1 MIRILLSVIA
11 LLASLN
17 SSAQV
22 IAPIPTRWAA
32 EVNPSAPLPEYP
44 RPQMVRPSWVNLNGE
59 WDYAILGKDS
69 DYVRPDG
76 KIVVPFAVESQLSGV
91 CRQVGP
97 EKALWYVRSFA
108 PPRDWKGKRLL
119 LHFGAVDWQAEV
131 WVNGQKAGIHTGGY
145 TPFSFD
151 ITDLVNM
158 SGEQELKIKVLDAS
172 DQSWQPRGKQ
182 VANPQ
187 GIWYTPVTGIW
198 QTVWLEAVPQTSIQS
213 YLAVSDIDSN
223 SVKVHVEAAG
233 LMAGDVVRVQLKEGC
248 IGYSAE
254 NPSGAVLASADGA
267 DVVLSVSAPQ
277 LWSPSNPYLYGLD
290 ISVLRKGKVIDKVS
304 GYTAMRKISVI
315 MDTDTFHT
323 RKGVPQGSLRLGL
336 NNEILFQYGPLDQG
350 WWPDGLY
357 TAPTDEALRFDIEKT
372 RGWGFNMIRKH
383 IKVEPAR
390 WYYWCDALGVL
401 VWQDMPCIAD
411 HGSKNNEVRP
421 AEVAAGQANHWAKD
435 SFLGGTDCIVPEYW
449 KQNYYK
455 EWGEIIDCLK
465 GFPCIAVWVPFNEA
479 WGQFDT
485 EKVVEFTKEKDP
497 TRLVNEASGGNFHF
511 AGDILD
517 AHHYPE
523 PKMNVFERTM
533 VNVLGEYGGI
543 GYPVEGHIWQPEG
556 KNWGYA
562 GLCKS
567 QEEILERYRMYA
579 ERLKVLIATGCAAAV
594 YTQTTDV
601 EVEVNGLMTYDR
613 IEKVDAWALKAI
625 NEEVIGT
632 PKWNAP
638 AVSWISQGAKER
650 AADLVSQMTLEEK
663 CTLIHGTKGDGEYE
677 DGFHIMPIPRLG
689 IPAIRMADGP
699 QGVRNKTHSTY
710 YPCGLSLAASW
721 NPEVAGKVG
730 EGIGLDARARGV
742 GIMLCPGVNIYRTAL
757 CGRNFEYYGEDPY
770 LASQTA
776 LHYIKGIQSK
786 GVMAT
791 VKHFAL
797 NNQEYD
803 RHGISSNADERTIN
817 EIYFPAFRTA
827 VEEGNVACVMTSYNA
842 VNGTHASENP
852 WLIKDN
858 LRAWGFEGIVMS
870 DWTSTYSAIGCFG
883 SGLDLEMPRGYVMNY
898 DNARKLLEAGIIEES
913 WIDEKCIH
921 ILQTAIA
928 YGFLDN
934 PVKDETIPEDCDISR
949 ANALSAALEG
959 PVLLKNGGV
968 LPLKSSKK
976 TIVVLGPNAD
986 IVPYGG
992 GSGRM
997 DPIEG
1002 RNITLFSGLSKLG
1015 KGYKVELMDWKA
1027 PDYELIRKAGAVIVA
1042 AGFNYDTEGE
1052 DFDRPYALPEG
1063 QDELIGSVAEANPN
1077 TVVVIYS
1084 GGEIDVNPWIDKV
1097 GALVMAW
1104 YSGQEGGTALAK
1116 ILSGKVSPSGRLPF
1130 TFWGSLEANP
1140 AYPNYGISKPYGVRT
1155 AKRYS
1160 QYPFI
1165 EYSEG
1170 IFLGYRGMEHFGAK
1184 PMFPLGYGL
1193 TYTDFDYSDLSVKNI
1208 KEGYEVTF
1216 TVSNTGRM
1224 AASEVAQVYLSAIDS
1239 SVPKADLELKA
1250 YEKVLIDPGK
1260 TVKLSVLIPASAFS
1274 HYDVASHEWVCD
1286 SGKYKIC
1293 VGSSA
1298 LDIKLTEVVN
1308 VELKR

>member
-1 MIRILLSVIA
+1 MKRFFIIWV
-11 LLASLN
+11 LASICYTAL
-17 SSAQV
+17 AQTV
-22 IAPIPTRWAA
+22 ADIPTRWAS

-44 RPQMVRPSWVNLNGE
+44 RPQMVRSSWMNLNGE
-59 WDYAILGKDS
+59 WEYAILGKDA
-69 DYVRPDG
+69 DYSSPEG
-76 KIVVPFAVESQLSGV
+76 KIVVPYAVESALSGV
-91 CRQVGP
+91 RRYVGP
-97 EKALWYVRSFA
+97 DKALWYVRSFSV
-108 PPRDWKGKRLL
+108 PKEWKSKRLL

-131 WVNGQKAGIHTGGY
+131 WVNGQKAGMHTGGY
-145 TPFSFD
+145 TPFYFD
-151 ITDLVNM
+151 ITHLVSK
-158 SGEQELKIKVLDAS
+158 SGSQELKVKVLDAS

-182 VANPQ
+182 VASPQ

-198 QTVWLEAVPQTSIQS
+198 QTVWLEAVPQAYIQS
-213 YLAVSDIDSN
+213 YLATADLDNHSVS
-223 SVKVHVEAAG
+223 VHVDADG
-233 LMAGDVVRVQLKEGC
+233 LQAGDVVRVQLREGG
-248 IGYSAE
+248 IDFNAE
-254 NPSGAVLASADGA
+254 KPSGAVIASADGA
-267 DVVLSVSAPQ
+267 DVELQVTEPQ
-277 LWSPSNPYLYGLD
+277 QWSPSHPYLYGVD

-304 GYTAMRKISVI
+304 GYTAMRKISAI
-315 MDTDTFHT
+315 MDTDTYHT

-336 NNEILFQYGPLDQG
+336 NNEILFQFGPLDQG

-372 RGWGFNMIRKH
+372 KEWGFNMIRKH

-390 WYYWCDALGVL
+390 WYYWCDVLGIL

-435 SFLGGTDCIVPEYW
+435 SFIGGTDCIVPKNW

-485 EKVVEFTKEKDP
+485 EKVVKFTKEKDP

-511 AGDILD
+511 AGEILD

-543 GYPVEGHIWQPEG
+543 GYPVEGHIWQPDG
-556 KNWGYA
+556 QNWGYA

-567 QEEILERYRMYA
+567 QEEILARYKMYA
-579 ERLKVLIATGCAAAV
+579 DRLKVLIETGCAAAV

-613 IEKVDAWALKAI
+613 IEKVDAGAIRAI
-625 NEEVIGT
+625 NQDVIGT
-632 PKWNAP
+632 RRWNDPSSSSA
-638 AVSWISQGAKER
+638 ISKEVKER
-650 AADLVSQMTLEEK
+650 AQALVSKMTLEEK
-663 CTLIHGTKGDGEYE
+663 CTLIHGVKGEGEYE

-721 NPEVAGKVG
+721 NREVAGKVG

-742 GIMLCPGVNIYRTAL
+742 AIMLCPGVNIYRTAL

-770 LASQTA
+770 LASETA
-776 LHYIKGIQSK
+776 LQYIKGIQSK

-791 VKHFAL
+791 IKHFAL
-797 NNQEYD
+797 NNQEFD
-803 RHGISSNADERTIN
+803 RHGVSSNADERTIH
-817 EIYFPAFRTA
+817 EIYFPSFRKA
-827 VEEGNVACVMTSYNA
+827 VEQGDVACVMTSYNP
-842 VNGTHASENP
+842 VNGTHASENS

-898 DNARKLLEAGIIEES
+898 ENAKTLLESGVIQES
-913 WIDEKCIH
+913 WIDEKCMH
-921 ILQTAIA
+921 ILQTVIA

-934 PVKDETIPEDCDISR
+934 PVKDESIPEDCDESR
-949 ANALSAALEG
+949 ANALAAALEG
-959 PVLLKNGGV
+959 PVLLKNSGL
-968 LPLKSSKK
+968 LPLKQSRK

-986 IVPYGG
+986 TVPYGG

-1002 RNITLFSGLSKLG
+1002 RNITLYAGLSKLG
-1015 KGYKVELMDWKA
+1015 KGYKVELMDWKS
-1027 PDYELIRKAGAVIVA
+1027 PDYEAIRKAGAVVVA

-1052 DFDRPYALPEG
+1052 DFDRTYALP
-1063 QDELIGSVAEANPN
+1063 QDQNELICAVAEANPN
-1077 TVVVIYS
+1077 TAVVVYS
-1084 GGEIDVNPWIDKV
+1084 GGEVDVNPWIDKV
-1097 GALVMAW
+1097 GALLMAW
-1104 YSGQEGGTALAK
+1104 YSGQEGGTALAQ

-1140 AYPNYGISKPYGVRT
+1140 AYANYVISKPYGVRT

-1160 QYPFI
+1160 QYPFV

-1170 IFLGYRGMEHFGAK
+1170 IFLGYRGMMHFGVE
-1184 PMFPLGYGL
+1184 PLFPLGYGL
-1193 TYTDFDYSDLSVKNI
+1193 TYSSFSYSDLSIKNI
-1208 KEGYEVTF
+1208 KEGLEVSF
-1216 TVSNTGRM
+1216 TIANSGKVK
-1224 AASEVAQVYLSAIDS
+1224 ASEVAQIYVTALGSAI
-1239 SVPKADLELKA
+1239 PKADLELKG
-1250 YEKVLIDPGK
+1250 YEKVSIDPGK
-1260 TVKLSVLIPASAFS
+1260 SQRVTVLLPFSSFS
-1274 HYDVASHEWVCD
+1274 HYDASSHAWVND
-1286 SGKYKIC
+1286 SGSYRIS
-1293 VGSSA
+1293 VGASA
-1298 LDIKLTEVVN
+1298 LDIRLSE
-1308 VELKR
+1308 EIGI